1 MYLHAFITKTNTHNL
16 VLNKF
21 LTAIDKNYTTVC
33 KSLEISHFEQHYNFE
48 QLYNFEQQK
57 FGELGVVSVSTYF
70 NFLSRNF
77 DGCGSQCCH
86 EYSTGR

>member
-21 LTAIDKNYTTVC
+21 LTASDKNYTTVW
-33 KSLEISHFEQHYNFE
+33 KSLEISHFE

-77 DGCGSQCCH
+77 DGCGS
-86 EYSTGR
+86 